1 MSFQPRPKMP
11 TSRQVVTQLM
21 PIGKRLPGYIK
32 LGWALAIEPSIPWI
46 HRSGLY
52 ATLVYVISPAHI
64 AMNVIPILG
73 QVDWILLLM
82 VSIRQALVHCPPP
95 ALDRLYLKFKMEPGQ
110 LQKDIDTLSDLCRTG
125 SQVAAAAF
133 EERVPSVRGIGRK
146 VVFVG
151 RVANGFT
158 RRVLHRLRTETV

>member
-1 MSFQPRPKMP
+1 MSLNPRTKMP
-11 TSRQVVTQLM
+11 TVKQVVKQLA

-46 HRSGLY
+46 RRAGLY
-52 ATLVYVISPAHI
+52 ATLVYVFSPAHV

-82 VSIRQALVHCPPP
+82 LSIRQALVHCPAP
-95 ALDRLYLKFKMEPGQ
+95 ALDRLYLKFKMEPDQ
-110 LQKDIDTLSDLCRTG
+110 LQKDIDTLSDLCRDG
-125 SQVAAAAF
+125 SRAAAAAV
-133 EERVPSVRGIGRK
+133 EDRIPSTHGIGRK
-146 VVFVG
+146 VAFAG

-158 RRVLHRLRTETV
+158 RRVVKRLRTESI